1 MSQLL
6 RLGKKMHTTL
16 SVCYKDSAS
25 TMIYRDGGSLE
36 LRFTADD
43 NRNYCIFMEVVNNS
57 PDDYKRYHPPML
69 FKESFDINNNKPEDF
84 INYLT
89 WKQIK
94 GLVSEIKMN
103 ISRHVETHS
112 NSTYFDLIENIADNN
127 GWFIK

>member
-1 MSQLL
+1 
-6 RLGKKMHTTL
+6 MHTAL
-16 SVCYKDSAS
+16 SVCYKDSAN

-43 NRNYCIFMEVVNNS
+43 DRSYCIFMEVVHDS
-57 PDDYKRYHPPML
+57 PDDCKRYHPPML
-69 FKESFDINNNKPEDF
+69 FKGSFDINNSKPEDF
-84 INYLT
+84 IGYLT

-94 GLVSEIKMN
+94 GLVSEIKMD

-112 NSTYFDLIENIADNN
+112 DSTYFELIENIADNN